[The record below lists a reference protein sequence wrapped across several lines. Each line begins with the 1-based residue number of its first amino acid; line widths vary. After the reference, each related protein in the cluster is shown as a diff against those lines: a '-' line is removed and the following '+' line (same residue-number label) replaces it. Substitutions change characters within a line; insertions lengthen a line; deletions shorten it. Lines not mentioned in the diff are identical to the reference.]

1 MPKLTYVELGRKLF
15 KKSKPQ
21 FVELG
26 RKLFF
31 PYIFYLVKFSK
42 NIFFHQPFLDSN
54 IYTIT
59 IERNKFRSRVT
70 V

>member
-31 PYIFYLVKFSK
+31 PYIFYLRKFSK
-42 NIFFHQPFLDSN
+42 NIFFVRPYIFQMHSE
-54 IYTIT
+54 Y
-59 IERNKFRSRVT
+59 ESRY
-70 V
+70 